1 MVTHKLLPDF
11 LLPVKVQLNFL
22 EHCLTE
28 NYWECLSFV
37 LGNFV
42 LVFMFYFAWHWYN
55 STLPSKSS
63 WVQASPLSPPH
74 LCLQLVDVSP
84 QVLHNGQQE
93 VERAVLPFLASTSRF
108 SPPAPGSSLS
118 RSSRGAN
125 CSSFTSTVLA
135 SAALLL
141 MDCSKKFQLKRC
153 IWKSCKFWQQE
164 THSYTH
170 LGAPPPSLSQL
181 NIGV

>member
-1 MVTHKLLPDF
+1 MISRYSLRNTFFKKAVWFFHYLRRPPPSLAKDHTFSHNFFWTLPF
-11 LLPVKVQLNFL
+11 
-22 EHCLTE
+22 
-28 NYWECLSFV
+28 
-37 LGNFV
+37 NFV
-42 LVFMFYFAWHWYN
+42 LVLIFYIAWHWYN

-63 WVQASPLSPPH
+63 WVQAFPLSPPH

-84 QVLHNGQQE
+84 QVLHDGQQE

-135 SAALLL
+135 SAALLFGL
-141 MDCSKKFQLKRC
+141 F
-153 IWKSCKFWQQE
+153 
-164 THSYTH
+164 
-170 LGAPPPSLSQL
+170 
-181 NIGV
+181 